1 MNKRASGTL
10 SGAASGAAAG
20 TAIYPGVGTAIGGV
34 LGGLAGYF
42 GSGDDEDVEKARAEK
57 EALAKK
63 IADRYLSYRDTV
75 NEAYMKQAAG
85 ANSFYDVNSNM
96 LNSMN
101 GGQGAPDIAGGVYES
116 PIQAEGMKKVSIPST
131 SPTFAPGTPMPSQN
145 APSTVS
151 YIPKK
156 SS

>member
-1 MNKRASGTL
+1 MKKRASATL
-10 SGAASGAAAG
+10 SGAASGAATGAAFG
-20 TAIYPGVGTAIGGV
+20 PWGAAIGGIG
-34 LGGLAGYF
+34 GGLLGYF
-42 GSGDDEDVEKARAEK
+42 GSGGDEELDNARAEK

-63 IADRYLSYRDTV
+63 IADQYLSYRDTV

-101 GGQGAPDIAGGVYES
+101 GGQGAPDIAGGVYTS
-116 PIQAEGMKKVSIPST
+116 PIKAEGMKDVNIAST

-145 APSTVS
+145 APGAVS

>member
-1 MNKRASGTL
+1 MPIY
-10 SGAASGAAAG
+10 G
-20 TAIYPGVGTAIGGV
+20 TAVGGA
-34 LGGLAGYF
+34 LGGLLGYF
-42 GSGDDEDVEKARAEK
+42 GSDDGEGVDKARAEK

-63 IADRYLSYRDTV
+63 IADQYMGYRDTI

-101 GGQGAPDIAGGVYES
+101 GGQGAPDIAGGVYTS
-116 PIQAEGMKKVSIPST
+116 PIKAEGMKDVAIPST

-145 APSTVS
+145 TPQTLS
-151 YIPKK
+151 YMPKK
-156 SS
+156 ST